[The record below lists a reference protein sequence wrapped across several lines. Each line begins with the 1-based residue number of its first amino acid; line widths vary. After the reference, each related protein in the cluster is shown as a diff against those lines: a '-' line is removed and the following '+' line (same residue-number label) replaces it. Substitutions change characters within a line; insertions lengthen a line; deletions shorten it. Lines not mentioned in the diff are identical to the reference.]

1 MIEAVRGSWTRIVL
15 AERTGVFAVALGV
28 MLVVALAFGLTQGA
42 ARVPLSD
49 LGAALL
55 DPAHPSH
62 AVLTAVR
69 MPRLLCAAL
78 VGSSLAVAGALL
90 QTAVRNPIADPGILG
105 VSAGAAL
112 ATLTGILFVPGH
124 PEIFPALGFAGG
136 LCAMGVLLVASGSA
150 PGRDHPLRLVLC
162 GVALQSLF
170 FAGVSLLTFLFAERA
185 PSFVSFTIGSLHGA
199 GWREVWIVC
208 VPTLIGVG
216 ASLAMRRP
224 LDALLLDDESAGG
237 IGLPVRSVR
246 LAVSGVGALLCAGAV
261 AVAGLVGFVGL
272 VVPNAVRLLVGP
284 GHRALL
290 PLSALAGGS
299 LVLLADT
306 GARTLAAPV
315 ELPVGVPLACVGAPY
330 FLHLVW
336 KLRE

>member
-1 MIEAVRGSWTRIVL
+1 MIDAARAAWTRIAL
-15 AERTGVFAVALGV
+15 AERTAVWAVALG
-28 MLVVALAFGLTQGA
+28 MTLVAALAFGLTQGA
-42 ARVPLSD
+42 AQVPLSQ
-49 LGAALL
+49 LGSALI

-62 AVLTAVR
+62 AVVSAVR
-69 MPRLLCAAL
+69 LPRLVCAAL
-78 VGSSLAVAGALL
+78 VGSSLAIAGALL

-112 ATLTGILFVPGH
+112 ATLAGILFFPGH
-124 PEIFPALGFAGG
+124 PEIFPLLGFGGG
-136 LCAMGVLLVASGSA
+136 LSAMAVLLVASGSA

-185 PSFVSFTIGSLHGA
+185 PSFVSFTIGSLHGV
-199 GWREVWIVC
+199 GWREVWILC
-208 VPTLIGVG
+208 VPALAG
-216 ASLAMRRP
+216 AAAALALGRP
-224 LDALLLDDESAGG
+224 LDAMLLDEGSASGV
-237 IGLPVRSVR
+237 GLSVRNVR
-246 LAVSGVGALLCAGAV
+246 LAISSLGALLCAGAV

-272 VVPNAVRLLVGP
+272 IVPNAVRLLVGP

-290 PLSALAGGS
+290 PLSALAGS
-299 LVLLADT
+299 ALVVLADT

-336 KLRE
+336 KLRA